1 MSLAQPGLAARIGRL
16 RPRLVVLFHE
26 TWKYFLVSAASL
38 AVDLGLYWT
47 LVERAKVYYLAANVV
62 SVSIGLVANYVLSVA
77 YVFKERRFESRW
89 AEFAG
94 FVMIGVVGLAV
105 NEDQLRVQF
114 RHPPLAA
121 VHRQAMTP
129 STTGGWRCDP

>member
-1 MSLAQPGLAARIGRL
+1 
-16 RPRLVVLFHE
+16 
-26 TWKYFLVSAASL
+26 
-38 AVDLGLYWT
+38 
-47 LVERAKVYYLAANVV
+47 VERAKVYYLAANVV

-105 NEDQLRVQF
+105 NEAGVAMFVGILGFGAIVGK
-114 RHPPLAA
+114 LAA
-121 VHRQAMTP
+121 AGISFVFNFVTRRLLLFTA
-129 STTGGWRCDP
+129 RR